1 MTLYWA
7 IAVGINHYQQFQPLI
22 YAARDAQALHNCLT
36 NEVGFAAAHAVLL
49 TDDTAPHSST
59 PDRHIIQSTV
69 AQVCQQ
75 VQPGDVLWFFFSG
88 YGVQYQGRDYLM
100 PMDGD
105 PLQVGTTGIAV
116 ESLFSILQSARTDN
130 VLVLLDINRSQG
142 IMAGMG
148 VGAETAR
155 LAQDYG
161 MATILSCPAEQFSH
175 ETLALRLGLF
185 TTAVLE
191 GLRTQRCVTTDH
203 LGQFLRDRLPEL
215 AEHHWRPR
223 QDPVVI
229 IPDSKR
235 FQLIVPGKAVPGKAL
250 PGTAFG
256 LDVSQKIAPSP
267 SPAPSPDPRLGQD
280 IPIDRH
286 STGWPDS
293 SDSSDSGDSTA
304 SGDVTHWPDTNVS
317 TPAPGSAPNLPRPV
331 NPSQPTPPAI
341 FPPPFQ
347 LNPAPTNPT
356 IDQGFSPAPTPVA
369 PRIQPPTPAAD
380 AVEERSWRRLLQRG
394 GMVLSVLLAA
404 VFVRN
409 VDMVTQVPDPSEQVA
424 SPAPVAQPEP
434 QVIAQAEG
442 EGQGSDGGI
451 SPDTGLNPAVN
462 SLVLPSAPVDNAIPN
477 AIPNPAVSPLAPSPS
492 STDPLPPA
500 PPPNPI
506 SSFFSDLFKSPE
518 GNQPPGTANSGTDAA
533 VLNSARTALSRSR
546 GESASNQVTEIA
558 EAITVVRQIRPG
570 QPSYAQAQADIDR
583 WSAVILDMARGR
595 SAQRNG
601 GDSLVS
607 ARNYT
612 QAIAA
617 ARLVPSDRPQLFA
630 AAQQDIATWSQ
641 NMLAL
646 ANINAGLGDLNL
658 AIQVAQQVPPDTIA
672 YPQAQQAIAT
682 WQTQLSQ
689 TVGLEHEGKR
699 SNLPT

>member
-7 IAVGINHYQQFQPLI
+7 IAVGINQYQQFQPLI

-36 NEVGFAAAHAVLL
+36 NEVGFAAAHTVLL
-49 TDDTAPHSST
+49 TDDTAPHSLT
-59 PDRHIIQSTV
+59 PDRHTIQSTV

-191 GLRTQRCVTTDH
+191 GLRTQRCVTTEH

-215 AEHHWRPR
+215 TEHHWRPR

-235 FQLIVPGKAVPGKAL
+235 FQLIVPGKAVPGKAV
-250 PGTAFG
+250 PGTA
-256 LDVSQKIAPSP
+256 IAPSP
-267 SPAPSPDPRLGQD
+267 DSRLGQG
-280 IPIDRH
+280 IPSDRH
-286 STGWPDS
+286 STGW
-293 SDSSDSGDSTA
+293 SDSGDSTD
-304 SGDVTHWPDTNVS
+304 STDSSDSTDFTDFTNFTDSSDFTHWPDANFS
-317 TPAPGSAPNLPRPV
+317 TPDPGFEPELPRPV

-341 FPPPFQ
+341 FPPPFP

-404 VFVRN
+404 VLVRN
-409 VDMVTQVPDPSEQVA
+409 VGMVTQVPDPSEQVV
-424 SPAPVAQPEP
+424 SPSPVQPDP
-434 QVIAQAEG
+434 QVVALAEG
-442 EGQGSDGGI
+442 GRQGGDGGV
-451 SPDTGLNPAVN
+451 SLDTGLNPAVN
-462 SLVLPSAPVDNAIPN
+462 SLVVPSPPVDN
-477 AIPNPAVSPLAPSPS
+477 AIPNPAVSPAAPSPTS
-492 STDPLPPA
+492 TSTSTDPLPPA
-500 PPPNPI
+500 PPPPNPI

-518 GNQPPGTANSGTDAA
+518 GNQPPGIANSGTDAA
-533 VLNSARTALSRSR
+533 ILNSARAALSRSR
-546 GESASNQVTEIA
+546 GASASNQVTEIA
-558 EAITVVRQIRPG
+558 EAITVARQIRPG

-583 WSAVILDMARGR
+583 WSAMILDMARGR
-595 SAQRNG
+595 AAQRNG
-601 GDSLVS
+601 GDSLL
-607 ARNYT
+607 ATRNYT

-617 ARLVPSDRPQLFA
+617 ARLVPNDRPDTFA
-630 AAQQDIATWSQ
+630 AAQQNMNEWSQ
-641 NMLAL
+641 SLLAL
-646 ANINAGLGDLNL
+646 ATINAGLGDLNL
-658 AIQVAQQVPPDTIA
+658 AIQVAQQIPQNTVA
-672 YPQAQQAIAT
+672 YPQAQEAIAV
-682 WQTQLSQ
+682 WQNQLAQ
-689 TVGLEHEGKR
+689 TVGLGNEDEPIKLWR
-699 SNLPT
+699 C